1 MKKVKKIITG
11 FLTVF
16 LFMAMVLPMTTVKAS
31 EEKEVAEKRMYT
43 VTFRAGN
50 VASFDTDK
58 ITVSDGME
66 VTKNYIKVKVAKGDT
81 LALTVPDWE
90 SDARL
95 TSWFSNCLHYEKEAA
110 YGLKAFSGVVGTAV
124 ERNTEYVLDYK
135 RLINPVSYTVSFV
148 DSQTKEQIAAPQI
161 IYGNAEE
168 TITVLPVTVSDYTP
182 TESRKTLK
190 LEKGKEN
197 TATFEYCYTG
207 TVETITSTVTN
218 VVPGTTRT
226 ETVVNEVEETVIVP
240 GTAQPSGFTANVVNN
255 ASNTANNRANGG
267 GNALNTPAGNIA
279 NNVADNSANNA
290 ADNAVNAPA
299 DENEDQTVDD
309 GNVEIPEEQTPLVD
323 GDENDGV
330 VDIEESVTP
339 LANTAEDE
347 STVSGD
353 VDGKDADLAAQ
364 EIDAASV
371 PVAVPVIGGIA
382 AVFVVGLIVFLIYKN
397 RKRSK

>member
-16 LFMAMVLPMTTVKAS
+16 IFMAMVLPMTTVKAS

-81 LALTVPDWE
+81 LAFTVPGWE
-90 SDARL
+90 SDAGL

-110 YGLKAFSGVVGTAV
+110 YGLKAFNGVVGTVV

-135 RLINPVSYTVSFV
+135 RLIDPVSYTVSFI
-148 DSQTKEQIAAPQI
+148 DSQTKEQIATPQI

-168 TITVLPVTVSDYTP
+168 TIMVTPVTVSDYTP
-182 TESRKTLK
+182 TESSKIIK

-197 TATFEYCYTG
+197 TATFEYRYTG
-207 TVETITSTVTN
+207 AVETITSTVTN
-218 VVPGTTRT
+218 VVSGTTRT

-240 GTAQPSGFTANVVNN
+240 GTSQPTGFTANVVNN
-255 ASNTANNRANGG
+255 ASNAVNAPV
-267 GNALNTPAGNIA
+267 GNTA
-279 NNVADNSANNA
+279 NNVADNNANNA

-299 DENEDQTVDD
+299 DDNEDQTVDD
-309 GNVEIPEEQTPLVD
+309 NNVEIPEEQTPLVD
-323 GDENDGV
+323 GDGNDGV
-330 VDIEESVTP
+330 VDIEESETP

-347 STVSGD
+347 NTVSGD
-353 VDGKDADLAAQ
+353 VDGNDADLAAQ

-382 AVFVVGLIVFLIYKN
+382 AVFIAGLIAFLVYKN

>member
-16 LFMAMVLPMTTVKAS
+16 IFMALVLPMTTVKAS
-31 EEKEVAEKRMYT
+31 EEKEAVEKRMYT

-50 VASFDTDK
+50 IACFDIDK
-58 ITVSDGME
+58 ITVSEGME

-81 LALTVPDWE
+81 LAFTVPGWE

-135 RLINPVSYTVSFV
+135 RLIDPVSYTVSFI
-148 DSQTKEQIAAPQI
+148 DSQTKEQIATPQI

-168 TITVLPVTVSDYTP
+168 TIMVTPVTVSDYTP
-182 TESRKTLK
+182 TESSKIIK

-197 TATFEYCYTG
+197 TATFEYRYTG
-207 TVETITSTVTN
+207 AVETITSTVTN

-226 ETVVNEVEETVIVP
+226 ETVVSEVEEMVIIP
-240 GTAQPSGFTANVVNN
+240 GTSQPTGFTANVVNN
-255 ASNTANNRANGG
+255 ASNAVNAPV
-267 GNALNTPAGNIA
+267 GNTA
-279 NNVADNSANNA
+279 NNVADNNANNA

-299 DENEDQTVDD
+299 DDNEDQTVDD
-309 GNVEIPEEQTPLVD
+309 SNVEIPEEQTPLVD
-323 GDENDGV
+323 GDGNDGV
-330 VDIEESVTP
+330 VAIEESETP
-339 LANTAEDE
+339 LANTAEDA
-347 STVSGD
+347 STASGD
-353 VDGKDADLAAQ
+353 VNGKDADLAAQ

-371 PVAVPVIGGIA
+371 PVAVPVIGGIT

-397 RKRSK
+397 RKKSK

>member
-1 MKKVKKIITG
+1 MKTVKKIITG
-11 FLTVF
+11 FLTVVI
-16 LFMAMVLPMTTVKAS
+16 FMAFVLPMTTVKAS
-31 EEKEVAEKRMYT
+31 EEKEAVEKRMYT

-81 LALTVPDWE
+81 LAFTVPGWE

-110 YGLKAFSGVVGTAV
+110 YGLKDFNGVVGTAV

-135 RLINPVSYTVSFV
+135 RLINPVSYTVSFI

-161 IYGNAEE
+161 TYGNAEE
-168 TITVLPVTVSDYTP
+168 TITVIPVTVPDYTP
-182 TESRKTLK
+182 VESSKIIK

-197 TATFEYCYTG
+197 TATFEYRYTG
-207 TVETITSTVTN
+207 AVETITSTVTN

-226 ETVVNEVEETVIVP
+226 ETVVSEVEETVIVP
-240 GTAQPSGFTANVVNN
+240 GAAQPSGVTANVVNN
-255 ASNTANNRANGG
+255 ASNTADNRVNGG
-267 GNALNTPAGNIA
+267 GNAANTPAGNPVDDST
-279 NNVADNSANNA
+279 NNEVDNVA
-290 ADNAVNAPA
+290 NAPA
-299 DENEDQTVDD
+299 DENEDQTADE
-309 GNVEIPEEQTPLVD
+309 GNIEIPEEQ
-323 GDENDGV
+323 
-330 VDIEESVTP
+330 TP

-382 AVFVVGLIVFLIYKN
+382 AVFIAGLIAFLVYKN

>member
-11 FLTVF
+11 FLMVF
-16 LFMAMVLPMTTVKAS
+16 IFMALVLPMTTVKAS
-31 EEKEVAEKRMYT
+31 EEKEAVEKRMYT

-81 LALTVPDWE
+81 LAFTVPGWE
-90 SDARL
+90 SDAGL

-110 YGLKAFSGVVGTAV
+110 YGLKDFNGVVGTAV

-135 RLINPVSYTVSFV
+135 RLIDPVSYTVSFI
-148 DSQTKEQIAAPQI
+148 DSQTKEQIATPQI

-168 TITVLPVTVSDYTP
+168 TIMVTPVTVSDYTP
-182 TESRKTLK
+182 TESSKIIK

-197 TATFEYCYTG
+197 TATFEYRYTG
-207 TVETITSTVTN
+207 AVETITSTVTN

-226 ETVVNEVEETVIVP
+226 ETVVSEVEETVIVP
-240 GTAQPSGFTANVVNN
+240 GTSQPTGFTANVVNN
-255 ASNTANNRANGG
+255 ASNAVNAPV
-267 GNALNTPAGNIA
+267 GNTA
-279 NNVADNSANNA
+279 NNVADNNANNA

-299 DENEDQTVDD
+299 DDNEDQTVDD
-309 GNVEIPEEQTPLVD
+309 SNVEIPEEQTPLVD

-330 VDIEESVTP
+330 VDIEESETP
-339 LANTAEDE
+339 LSNTAEDE

-353 VDGKDADLAAQ
+353 VDGNDADLAAQ

-382 AVFVVGLIVFLIYKN
+382 AVFIGGLIAFLVYKN

>member
-16 LFMAMVLPMTTVKAS
+16 IFMALVLPMTTVKAS
-31 EEKEVAEKRMYT
+31 EEKEVVEKRMYT
-43 VTFRAGN
+43 VIFRAGN
-50 VASFDTDK
+50 IACFDIDK
-58 ITVSDGME
+58 ITVSEGME

-81 LALTVPDWE
+81 LAFTVPGWE

-110 YGLKAFSGVVGTAV
+110 YGLKAFNGVVGTVV

-135 RLINPVSYTVSFV
+135 RLIDPVSYTVSFI

-161 IYGNAEE
+161 TYGNAEE
-168 TITVLPVTVSDYTP
+168 TITVIPVTVPDYTP
-182 TESRKTLK
+182 TESSKIIK

-197 TATFEYCYTG
+197 TATFEYRYTG
-207 TVETITSTVTN
+207 AVETITSTVTN

-240 GTAQPSGFTANVVNN
+240 GTSQPTGFTANVVNN
-255 ASNTANNRANGG
+255 ASNAVNAPV
-267 GNALNTPAGNIA
+267 GNT
-279 NNVADNSANNA
+279 ANNA

-299 DENEDQTVDD
+299 DDNEDQTVDD
-309 GNVEIPEEQTPLVD
+309 SNVEIPEEQTPLVD
-323 GDENDGV
+323 GDGNDGA
-330 VDIEESVTP
+330 VDIEESETP
-339 LANTAEDE
+339 LANTAEDA
-347 STVSGD
+347 STASCD
-353 VDGKDADLAAQ
+353 VNGNDADLAAQ

-371 PVAVPVIGGIA
+371 PVAVPVIGGIT

-397 RKRSK
+397 RKKSK

>member
-16 LFMAMVLPMTTVKAS
+16 IFMALVLPMTTVKAS
-31 EEKEVAEKRMYT
+31 EEKEAVEKRMYT

-50 VASFDTDK
+50 IACFDIDK
-58 ITVSDGME
+58 ITVSEGME

-81 LALTVPDWE
+81 LAFTVPGWE
-90 SDARL
+90 SDAGL

-110 YGLKAFSGVVGTAV
+110 YGLKAFNGVVGTVV

-135 RLINPVSYTVSFV
+135 RLIDPISYTVSFI

-161 IYGNAEE
+161 TYGNAEE
-168 TITVLPVTVSDYTP
+168 TITVIPVTVPDYTP
-182 TESRKTLK
+182 VESSKIIK

-197 TATFEYCYTG
+197 TATFEYRYTG
-207 TVETITSTVTN
+207 AVETITSTVTN

-226 ETVVNEVEETVIVP
+226 ETVVSEVEETVIVP
-240 GTAQPSGFTANVVNN
+240 GTFQPTGFTANVVNN
-255 ASNTANNRANGG
+255 ASNAVNAPV
-267 GNALNTPAGNIA
+267 GNT
-279 NNVADNSANNA
+279 ANNA

-299 DENEDQTVDD
+299 DDNEDQTVDD
-309 GNVEIPEEQTPLVD
+309 SNVEIPEEQTPLVD
-323 GDENDGV
+323 GDGNDGA
-330 VDIEESVTP
+330 VDIEESETP
-339 LANTAEDE
+339 LANTAEDA
-347 STVSGD
+347 STASSD
-353 VDGKDADLAAQ
+353 VNGNDADLAAQ

-371 PVAVPVIGGIA
+371 PVAVPVIGGIT

-397 RKRSK
+397 RKKSK

>member
-16 LFMAMVLPMTTVKAS
+16 IFMALVLPMTTVKAS
-31 EEKEVAEKRMYT
+31 EEKEVVEKRMYT

-50 VASFDTDK
+50 IACFDIDK
-58 ITVSDGME
+58 ITVSEGME

-81 LALTVPDWE
+81 LAFTVPGWE
-90 SDARL
+90 
-95 TSWFSNCLHYEKEAA
+95 
-110 YGLKAFSGVVGTAV
+110 GVVGTAV

-135 RLINPVSYTVSFV
+135 RLIDPVSYTVSFI
-148 DSQTKEQIAAPQI
+148 DSQTKEQIATPQI

-168 TITVLPVTVSDYTP
+168 TIMVTPVTVSDYTP
-182 TESRKTLK
+182 TESSKIIK

-197 TATFEYCYTG
+197 TATFEYRYTG
-207 TVETITSTVTN
+207 AVETITSTVTN

-226 ETVVNEVEETVIVP
+226 ETVVSEVEETVIIP
-240 GTAQPSGFTANVVNN
+240 GAAQPSGVTANVVNN
-255 ASNTANNRANGG
+255 ASNTADNRANGG
-267 GNALNTPAGNIA
+267 GNAANTAATNTA

-290 ADNAVNAPA
+290 DQNVDN
-299 DENEDQTVDD
+299 

-323 GDENDGV
+323 GV
-330 VDIEESVTP
+330 VDIEESETP

-382 AVFVVGLIVFLIYKN
+382 AVFIAGLIAFLVYKN

>member
-11 FLTVF
+11 FLMVF
-16 LFMAMVLPMTTVKAS
+16 IFMAMVLPMTTVKAS

-50 VASFDTDK
+50 VASIDTDK

-81 LALTVPDWE
+81 LAITVPGWE
-90 SDARL
+90 SDAGL

-110 YGLKAFSGVVGTAV
+110 YGLKAFSGIVGTAV

-135 RLINPVSYTVSFV
+135 RLIDPVSYTVSFI
-148 DSQTKEQIAAPQI
+148 DSQTKEQIATPQI

-168 TITVLPVTVSDYTP
+168 TIMVTPVTVSDYTP
-182 TESRKTLK
+182 TESSKTLK
-190 LEKGKEN
+190 LEKGKAN
-197 TATFEYCYTG
+197 TATFEYRYIG
-207 TVETITSTVTN
+207 SVETITSTVTN

-240 GTAQPSGFTANVVNN
+240 GTARQTGFTANVVNN
-255 ASNTANNRANGG
+255 ASNAVNAPV
-267 GNALNTPAGNIA
+267 GNTA
-279 NNVADNSANNA
+279 NNVADNNANNA

-299 DENEDQTVDD
+299 DDNEDQTVDD
-309 GNVEIPEEQTPLVD
+309 SNVEIPEEQTPLVD
-323 GDENDGV
+323 GDGNDGV
-330 VDIEESVTP
+330 VDIEESETP

-347 STVSGD
+347 NTVSGD
-353 VDGKDADLAAQ
+353 VDGNDADLAAQ

-371 PVAVPVIGGIA
+371 PVAVPVIGGIV
-382 AVFVVGLIVFLIYKN
+382 AVFIAGLIAFLVYKN

>member
-11 FLTVF
+11 FLMVF
-16 LFMAMVLPMTTVKAS
+16 IFMAMVLPMTTVKAS
-31 EEKEVAEKRMYT
+31 EEKEAVEKRMYT

-81 LALTVPDWE
+81 LAFTVPGWE

-110 YGLKAFSGVVGTAV
+110 YGLKAFNGVVGTAV

-135 RLINPVSYTVSFV
+135 RLIDPVSYTVSFI

-161 IYGNAEE
+161 TYGNAEE
-168 TITVLPVTVSDYTP
+168 TITVIPVTVPDYTP
-182 TESRKTLK
+182 VESSKIIK

-197 TATFEYCYTG
+197 TATFEYRYTG
-207 TVETITSTVTN
+207 AVETITSTVTN

-240 GTAQPSGFTANVVNN
+240 GTSQPTGFTANVVNN
-255 ASNTANNRANGG
+255 ASNAVNAPV
-267 GNALNTPAGNIA
+267 GNTA
-279 NNVADNSANNA
+279 NNVADNNANNA

-299 DENEDQTVDD
+299 DDNEDQTVDD
-309 GNVEIPEEQTPLVD
+309 SNVEIPEEQTPLVD
-323 GDENDGV
+323 GDGNDGV
-330 VDIEESVTP
+330 VAIEESETP
-339 LANTAEDE
+339 LANTAEDA
-347 STVSGD
+347 STASGD
-353 VDGKDADLAAQ
+353 VNGKDADLAAQ

-371 PVAVPVIGGIA
+371 PVAVPVIGGIT

-397 RKRSK
+397 RKKSK

>member
-16 LFMAMVLPMTTVKAS
+16 IFMALVLPMTTVKAS
-31 EEKEVAEKRMYT
+31 EEKEVVEKRMYT

-50 VASFDTDK
+50 IACFDIDK
-58 ITVSDGME
+58 ITVSEGME

-81 LALTVPDWE
+81 LAFTVPGWE

-110 YGLKAFSGVVGTAV
+110 YGLKAFNGVVGTVV

-135 RLINPVSYTVSFV
+135 RLIDPVSYTVSFI

-161 IYGNAEE
+161 TYGNAEE
-168 TITVLPVTVSDYTP
+168 TITVIPVTVPDYTP
-182 TESRKTLK
+182 TESSKIIK

-197 TATFEYCYTG
+197 TATFEYRYTG
-207 TVETITSTVTN
+207 AVETITSTVTN

-226 ETVVNEVEETVIVP
+226 ETVVSEVEETVIIP
-240 GTAQPSGFTANVVNN
+240 GAAQPSGVTANVVNN
-255 ASNTANNRANGG
+255 ASNTDQ
-267 GNALNTPAGNIA
+267 
-279 NNVADNSANNA
+279 NVDN
-290 ADNAVNAPA
+290 
-299 DENEDQTVDD
+299 

-323 GDENDGV
+323 GV
-330 VDIEESVTP
+330 VDIEESETP

-382 AVFVVGLIVFLIYKN
+382 AVFIAGLIAFLVYKN

>member
-11 FLTVF
+11 FLMVF
-16 LFMAMVLPMTTVKAS
+16 IFMAMVLPMTTVKAS
-31 EEKEVAEKRMYT
+31 EEKEAVEKRMYT

-81 LALTVPDWE
+81 LAFTVPGWE
-90 SDARL
+90 SDAGL

-135 RLINPVSYTVSFV
+135 RLIDPVSYTVSFI
-148 DSQTKEQIAAPQI
+148 DSQTKEQIATPQI

-168 TITVLPVTVSDYTP
+168 TIMVTPVTVSDYTP
-182 TESRKTLK
+182 TESSKIIK

-197 TATFEYCYTG
+197 TATFEYRYTG
-207 TVETITSTVTN
+207 AVETITSTVTT

-240 GTAQPSGFTANVVNN
+240 GTSQPTGFTANVVNN
-255 ASNTANNRANGG
+255 ASNAVNAPV
-267 GNALNTPAGNIA
+267 GNTA
-279 NNVADNSANNA
+279 NNVADNNANNA

-299 DENEDQTVDD
+299 DDNEDQTVDD
-309 GNVEIPEEQTPLVD
+309 SNVEIPEEQTPLVD
-323 GDENDGV
+323 GDGNDGV
-330 VDIEESVTP
+330 VDIEESETP
-339 LANTAEDE
+339 LANTAEDA
-347 STVSGD
+347 STASGD
-353 VDGKDADLAAQ
+353 VNGKDADLAAQ

-371 PVAVPVIGGIA
+371 PVAVPVIGGIT

-397 RKRSK
+397 RKKSK

>member
-50 VASFDTDK
+50 IACFDTDK

-81 LALTVPDWE
+81 LAFTVPGWE

-110 YGLKAFSGVVGTAV
+110 YGLKAFNGVVGTAV

-135 RLINPVSYTVSFV
+135 RLIDPVSYTVSFI
-148 DSQTKEQIAAPQI
+148 DSQTKEQIATPQI

-168 TITVLPVTVSDYTP
+168 TITVIPVTISDYTP
-182 TESRKTLK
+182 TESSKIIK

-197 TATFEYCYTG
+197 TATFEYRYTG
-207 TVETITSTVTN
+207 AVETITSTVTN

-226 ETVVNEVEETVIVP
+226 ETVVSEVEETVIVP
-240 GTAQPSGFTANVVNN
+240 GTSQPTGFTANVVNN
-255 ASNTANNRANGG
+255 ASNAVNAPV
-267 GNALNTPAGNIA
+267 GNTA
-279 NNVADNSANNA
+279 NNVADNNANNA

-299 DENEDQTVDD
+299 DDNEDQTVDD
-309 GNVEIPEEQTPLVD
+309 SNVEIPEEQTPLVD
-323 GDENDGV
+323 GDGNDGV
-330 VDIEESVTP
+330 VDIEESETP

-347 STVSGD
+347 NTVSGD
-353 VDGKDADLAAQ
+353 VDGNDADLAAQ

-371 PVAVPVIGGIA
+371 PVAVPVIGGIT

-397 RKRSK
+397 RKKSK

>member
-50 VASFDTDK
+50 IACFDTDK

-81 LALTVPDWE
+81 LAFTVPDWE

-110 YGLKAFSGVVGTAV
+110 YGLKAFNGVVGTAV

-135 RLINPVSYTVSFV
+135 RLIDPVSYTVSFI
-148 DSQTKEQIAAPQI
+148 DSQTKEQIATPQI

-168 TITVLPVTVSDYTP
+168 TIMVTPVTVSDYTP
-182 TESRKTLK
+182 TESSKIIK

-197 TATFEYCYTG
+197 TATFEYRYTG
-207 TVETITSTVTN
+207 AVETITSTVTN

-226 ETVVNEVEETVIVP
+226 ETVVSEVEETVIIP
-240 GTAQPSGFTANVVNN
+240 GTSQPTGFTANVVNN
-255 ASNTANNRANGG
+255 ASNAVNAPV
-267 GNALNTPAGNIA
+267 GNTA
-279 NNVADNSANNA
+279 NNVADNNANNA

-299 DENEDQTVDD
+299 DDNEDRTVDD
-309 GNVEIPEEQTPLVD
+309 SNVEIPEEQTPLVD
-323 GDENDGV
+323 GDGNDGV
-330 VDIEESVTP
+330 VDIEESETP

-347 STVSGD
+347 NTVSGD
-353 VDGKDADLAAQ
+353 VDGNDADLAAQ
-364 EIDAASV
+364 KIDAASV

-382 AVFVVGLIVFLIYKN
+382 AVFIAGLIAFLVYKN

>member
-16 LFMAMVLPMTTVKAS
+16 IFMALVLPMTTVKAS
-31 EEKEVAEKRMYT
+31 EEKEVVEKRMYP

-50 VASFDTDK
+50 IAWFDIDK
-58 ITVSDGME
+58 ITVSEGME

-81 LALTVPDWE
+81 LAFTVPGWE

-110 YGLKAFSGVVGTAV
+110 YGLKAFNGVVGTVV

-135 RLINPVSYTVSFV
+135 RLIDPVSYTVSFI

-161 IYGNAEE
+161 TYGNAEE
-168 TITVLPVTVSDYTP
+168 TITVIPVTVPDYTP
-182 TESRKTLK
+182 TESSKIIK

-197 TATFEYCYTG
+197 TATFEYRYTG
-207 TVETITSTVTN
+207 AVETITSTVTN

-240 GTAQPSGFTANVVNN
+240 GTSQPTGFTANVVNN
-255 ASNTANNRANGG
+255 ASNAVNAPV
-267 GNALNTPAGNIA
+267 GNTA
-279 NNVADNSANNA
+279 NNVADNNANNA
-290 ADNAVNAPA
+290 SNAVNAPA
-299 DENEDQTVDD
+299 DDNEDQTVDD
-309 GNVEIPEEQTPLVD
+309 SNVEIPEEQTPLVD
-323 GDENDGV
+323 GDGNDGV
-330 VDIEESVTP
+330 VAIEESETP
-339 LANTAEDE
+339 LANTAEDA
-347 STVSGD
+347 STASGD
-353 VDGKDADLAAQ
+353 VNGKDADLAAQ

-371 PVAVPVIGGIA
+371 PVAVPVIGGIT

-397 RKRSK
+397 RKKSK

>member
-16 LFMAMVLPMTTVKAS
+16 IFMALVLPMTTVKAS
-31 EEKEVAEKRMYT
+31 EEKEVVEKRMYT

-50 VASFDTDK
+50 IACFDIDK
-58 ITVSDGME
+58 ITVSEGME

-81 LALTVPDWE
+81 LAFTVPGWE

-110 YGLKAFSGVVGTAV
+110 YGLKAFNGVVGTVV

-135 RLINPVSYTVSFV
+135 RLIDPVSYTVSFI

-161 IYGNAEE
+161 TYGNAEE
-168 TITVLPVTVSDYTP
+168 TITVIPVTVPDYTP
-182 TESRKTLK
+182 TESSKIIK

-197 TATFEYCYTG
+197 TATFEYRYTG
-207 TVETITSTVTN
+207 AVETITSTVTN

-240 GTAQPSGFTANVVNN
+240 GTSQPTGFTANVVNN
-255 ASNTANNRANGG
+255 ASNAVNAPV
-267 GNALNTPAGNIA
+267 GNT
-279 NNVADNSANNA
+279 ANNA

-299 DENEDQTVDD
+299 DDNEDQTVDD
-309 GNVEIPEEQTPLVD
+309 SNVEIPEEQTPLVD
-323 GDENDGV
+323 GDGNDGA
-330 VDIEESVTP
+330 VDIEESETP
-339 LANTAEDE
+339 LANTAEDA
-347 STVSGD
+347 STASGD
-353 VDGKDADLAAQ
+353 VNGNDADLAAQ
-364 EIDAASV
+364 EIDAESV
-371 PVAVPVIGGIA
+371 PVAVPVIGGIT

-397 RKRSK
+397 RKKSYKPISL

>member
-16 LFMAMVLPMTTVKAS
+16 IFMALVLPMTTVKAS
-31 EEKEVAEKRMYT
+31 EEKEVVEKRMYT

-50 VASFDTDK
+50 IACFDIDK
-58 ITVSDGME
+58 ITVSEGME

-81 LALTVPDWE
+81 LAFTVPGWE

-110 YGLKAFSGVVGTAV
+110 YGLKAFNGVVGTVV

-135 RLINPVSYTVSFV
+135 RLIDPVSYTVSFI

-161 IYGNAEE
+161 TYGNAEE
-168 TITVLPVTVSDYTP
+168 TITVIPVTVPDYTP
-182 TESRKTLK
+182 TESSKIIK

-197 TATFEYCYTG
+197 TATFEYRYTG
-207 TVETITSTVTN
+207 AVETITSTVTN

-240 GTAQPSGFTANVVNN
+240 GTSQPTGFTANVVNN
-255 ASNTANNRANGG
+255 ASNAVNAPV
-267 GNALNTPAGNIA
+267 GNTA
-279 NNVADNSANNA
+279 NNVADNNANNA
-290 ADNAVNAPA
+290 SNAVNAPA
-299 DENEDQTVDD
+299 DDNEDQTVDD
-309 GNVEIPEEQTPLVD
+309 SNVEIPEEQTPLVD
-323 GDENDGV
+323 GDGNDGA
-330 VDIEESVTP
+330 VDIEESETP
-339 LANTAEDE
+339 LANTAEDA
-347 STVSGD
+347 STASGD
-353 VDGKDADLAAQ
+353 VNGKDADLAAQ

-371 PVAVPVIGGIA
+371 PVAVPVIGGIT

-397 RKRSK
+397 RKKSK

>member
-11 FLTVF
+11 FLMVF
-16 LFMAMVLPMTTVKAS
+16 IFMALVLPMTTVKAS
-31 EEKEVAEKRMYT
+31 EEKEAVEKRMYT

-50 VASFDTDK
+50 IACFDIDK
-58 ITVSDGME
+58 ITVSEGME

-81 LALTVPDWE
+81 LAFTVPGWE

-110 YGLKAFSGVVGTAV
+110 YGLKAFNGVVGTAV

-135 RLINPVSYTVSFV
+135 RLIDPVSYTVSFI

-161 IYGNAEE
+161 TYGNAEE
-168 TITVLPVTVSDYTP
+168 TITVIPVTVPDYTP
-182 TESRKTLK
+182 TESSKIIK

-197 TATFEYCYTG
+197 TATFEYRYTG
-207 TVETITSTVTN
+207 AVETITSTVTN

-226 ETVVNEVEETVIVP
+226 ETVVSEVEETVIVP
-240 GTAQPSGFTANVVNN
+240 GTSQPTGFTANVVNN
-255 ASNTANNRANGG
+255 ASNAVNAPV
-267 GNALNTPAGNIA
+267 GNTA
-279 NNVADNSANNA
+279 NNVADNNANNA

-299 DENEDQTVDD
+299 DDNEDQTVDD
-309 GNVEIPEEQTPLVD
+309 SNVEIPEEQTPLVD
-323 GDENDGV
+323 GDGNDGV
-330 VDIEESVTP
+330 VDIEESETP
-339 LANTAEDE
+339 LANTAEDA
-347 STVSGD
+347 STASGD
-353 VDGKDADLAAQ
+353 VNGNDADLAAQ

-371 PVAVPVIGGIA
+371 PVAVPVIGGIT
-382 AVFVVGLIVFLIYKN
+382 AVFVVGLIVFLVYKN

>member
-50 VASFDTDK
+50 IASFDTDK

-81 LALTVPDWE
+81 LAFTVPGWE

-135 RLINPVSYTVSFV
+135 RLIDPVSYTVSFI
-148 DSQTKEQIAAPQI
+148 DSQTKEQIATPQI

-168 TITVLPVTVSDYTP
+168 TIMVTPVTVSDYTP
-182 TESRKTLK
+182 TESSKIIK

-197 TATFEYCYTG
+197 TATFEYRYTG
-207 TVETITSTVTN
+207 AVETITSTVTN

-240 GTAQPSGFTANVVNN
+240 GTSQPTGFTANVVNN
-255 ASNTANNRANGG
+255 ASNAVNAPV
-267 GNALNTPAGNIA
+267 GNTA
-279 NNVADNSANNA
+279 NNVADNNANNA
-290 ADNAVNAPA
+290 ADNAVNALA
-299 DENEDQTVDD
+299 DDNEDQTVDD
-309 GNVEIPEEQTPLVD
+309 SNVEIPEEQTPLVD
-323 GDENDGV
+323 GDGNDGV
-330 VDIEESVTP
+330 VDIEESETP

-371 PVAVPVIGGIA
+371 PVAVPVVGGIV
-382 AVFVVGLIVFLIYKN
+382 AVFIAGLIAFLVYKN

>member
-16 LFMAMVLPMTTVKAS
+16 IFMALVLPMTTVKAS
-31 EEKEVAEKRMYT
+31 EEKEAVEKRMYT

-50 VASFDTDK
+50 IACFDTDK
-58 ITVSDGME
+58 ITVSEGME

-81 LALTVPDWE
+81 LAFTVPGWE

-110 YGLKAFSGVVGTAV
+110 YGLKAFNGVVGTAV

-135 RLINPVSYTVSFV
+135 RLIDPVSYTVSFI

-161 IYGNAEE
+161 TYGNAEE
-168 TITVLPVTVSDYTP
+168 TITVIPVTVPDYTP
-182 TESRKTLK
+182 VESSKIIK

-197 TATFEYCYTG
+197 TATFEYRYTG
-207 TVETITSTVTN
+207 AVETITSTVTN

-226 ETVVNEVEETVIVP
+226 ETVVSEVEETVIVP
-240 GTAQPSGFTANVVNN
+240 GTSQPTGFTANVVNN
-255 ASNTANNRANGG
+255 ASNAVNAPV
-267 GNALNTPAGNIA
+267 GNTA
-279 NNVADNSANNA
+279 NNVADNNANNA

-299 DENEDQTVDD
+299 DDNEDQTVDD
-309 GNVEIPEEQTPLVD
+309 SNVEIPEEQTPLVD

-330 VDIEESVTP
+330 VDIEESETP
-339 LANTAEDE
+339 LSNTAEDE

-353 VDGKDADLAAQ
+353 VDGNDADLAAQ

-382 AVFVVGLIVFLIYKN
+382 AVFIAGLIAFLVYKN

>member
-81 LALTVPDWE
+81 LAFTVPDWE

-110 YGLKAFSGVVGTAV
+110 YGLKAFNGVVGTAV

-135 RLINPVSYTVSFV
+135 RLIDPVSYTVSFI
-148 DSQTKEQIAAPQI
+148 DSQTKEQIATPQI

-168 TITVLPVTVSDYTP
+168 TITVIPVTVSDYTP
-182 TESRKTLK
+182 TESSKTLK

-197 TATFEYCYTG
+197 AATFEYHYTG
-207 TVETITSTVTN
+207 AVETITSTVTN

-240 GTAQPSGFTANVVNN
+240 GTSQPTGFTANVVNN
-255 ASNTANNRANGG
+255 ASNAVNAPV
-267 GNALNTPAGNIA
+267 GNTA
-279 NNVADNSANNA
+279 NNVADNNANNA

-299 DENEDQTVDD
+299 DDNEDQTVDD
-309 GNVEIPEEQTPLVD
+309 SNVEIPEEQTPLVD
-323 GDENDGV
+323 GDGNDGV
-330 VDIEESVTP
+330 VDIEESETP

-347 STVSGD
+347 NTVSGD
-353 VDGKDADLAAQ
+353 VDGNDADLAAQ

-382 AVFVVGLIVFLIYKN
+382 AVFIAGLIAFLVYKN

>member
-11 FLTVF
+11 FLMVF
-16 LFMAMVLPMTTVKAS
+16 IFMAMVLPMTTVKAS

-50 VASFDTDK
+50 VASIDTDK

-81 LALTVPDWE
+81 LAFTVPGWE
-90 SDARL
+90 SDAGL

-110 YGLKAFSGVVGTAV
+110 YGLKAFSGIVGTAV

-135 RLINPVSYTVSFV
+135 RLIDPVSYTVSFI
-148 DSQTKEQIAAPQI
+148 DSKTKEQIATPQI

-168 TITVLPVTVSDYTP
+168 TIMVTPVTVSDYTP
-182 TESRKTLK
+182 TESSKTLK
-190 LEKGKEN
+190 LEKGKAN
-197 TATFEYCYTG
+197 TATFEYRYIG
-207 TVETITSTVTN
+207 SVETITSTVTN

-240 GTAQPSGFTANVVNN
+240 GTARQTGFTANVVNN
-255 ASNTANNRANGG
+255 ASNAVNAPV
-267 GNALNTPAGNIA
+267 GNTA
-279 NNVADNSANNA
+279 NNVADNNANNA

-299 DENEDQTVDD
+299 DDNEDQTVDD
-309 GNVEIPEEQTPLVD
+309 SNVEIPEEQTPLVD
-323 GDENDGV
+323 GDGNDGV
-330 VDIEESVTP
+330 VDIEESETP

-347 STVSGD
+347 NTVSGD
-353 VDGKDADLAAQ
+353 VDGNDADIAAQ

-382 AVFVVGLIVFLIYKN
+382 AVFIAGLIAFLVYKN

>member
-16 LFMAMVLPMTTVKAS
+16 IFMALVLPMTTVKAS
-31 EEKEVAEKRMYT
+31 EEKEVVEKRMYT

-50 VASFDTDK
+50 IACFDIDK
-58 ITVSDGME
+58 ITVSEGME

-81 LALTVPDWE
+81 LAFTVPGWE

-110 YGLKAFSGVVGTAV
+110 YGLKAFNGVVGTAV

-135 RLINPVSYTVSFV
+135 RLIDPVSYTVSFI

-161 IYGNAEE
+161 TYGNAEE
-168 TITVLPVTVSDYTP
+168 TITVIPVTVPDYTP
-182 TESRKTLK
+182 VESSKIIK

-197 TATFEYCYTG
+197 TATFEYRYTG
-207 TVETITSTVTN
+207 AVETITSTVTN

-240 GTAQPSGFTANVVNN
+240 GTSQPTGFTANVVNN
-255 ASNTANNRANGG
+255 ASNAVNAPV
-267 GNALNTPAGNIA
+267 GNTA
-279 NNVADNSANNA
+279 NNVADNNANNA

-299 DENEDQTVDD
+299 DDNEDQTVDD
-309 GNVEIPEEQTPLVD
+309 SNVEIPEEQTPLVD
-323 GDENDGV
+323 GDGNDGV
-330 VDIEESVTP
+330 VALEESETP
-339 LANTAEDE
+339 LANTAEDA
-347 STVSGD
+347 STASGD
-353 VDGKDADLAAQ
+353 VNGKDADLAAQ

-371 PVAVPVIGGIA
+371 PVAVPVIGGIT

-397 RKRSK
+397 RKKSK

>member
-16 LFMAMVLPMTTVKAS
+16 IFMALVLPMTTVKAS
-31 EEKEVAEKRMYT
+31 EEKEVVEKRMYT

-50 VASFDTDK
+50 IACFDIDK
-58 ITVSDGME
+58 ITVSEGME

-81 LALTVPDWE
+81 LAFTVPGWE
-90 SDARL
+90 SDAGL

-110 YGLKAFSGVVGTAV
+110 YGLKAFNGVVGTAV

-135 RLINPVSYTVSFV
+135 RLINPVSYTVSFI

-161 IYGNAEE
+161 TYGNAEE
-168 TITVLPVTVSDYTP
+168 TITVIPVTVPDYTP
-182 TESRKTLK
+182 TESSKIIK

-197 TATFEYCYTG
+197 TATFEYRYTG
-207 TVETITSTVTN
+207 AVETITSTVTN

-240 GTAQPSGFTANVVNN
+240 GTSQPTGFTANVVNN
-255 ASNTANNRANGG
+255 ASNAVNAPV
-267 GNALNTPAGNIA
+267 GNTA
-279 NNVADNSANNA
+279 NNVADNNANNA

-299 DENEDQTVDD
+299 DDNEDQTVDD
-309 GNVEIPEEQTPLVD
+309 SNVEIPEEQTPLVD
-323 GDENDGV
+323 GDGNDGV
-330 VDIEESVTP
+330 VDIEESETP
-339 LANTAEDE
+339 LTNTAEDA
-347 STVSGD
+347 STASGD
-353 VDGKDADLAAQ
+353 VNGKDADLAAQ

-371 PVAVPVIGGIA
+371 PVAVPVIGGIT

-397 RKRSK
+397 RKKSK

>member
-16 LFMAMVLPMTTVKAS
+16 IFMALVLPMTTVKAS
-31 EEKEVAEKRMYT
+31 EEKEVVEKRMYT

-50 VASFDTDK
+50 IACFDIDK
-58 ITVSDGME
+58 ITVSEGME

-81 LALTVPDWE
+81 LAFTVPGWE

-110 YGLKAFSGVVGTAV
+110 YGLKAFNGVVGTVV

-135 RLINPVSYTVSFV
+135 RLIDPVSYTVSFI

-161 IYGNAEE
+161 TYGNAEE
-168 TITVLPVTVSDYTP
+168 TITVIPVTVPDYTP
-182 TESRKTLK
+182 TESSKIIK

-197 TATFEYCYTG
+197 TATFEYRYTG
-207 TVETITSTVTN
+207 AVETITSTVTN

-240 GTAQPSGFTANVVNN
+240 GTFQPTGFTANVVNN
-255 ASNTANNRANGG
+255 ASNAVNAPV
-267 GNALNTPAGNIA
+267 GNT
-279 NNVADNSANNA
+279 ANNA

-299 DENEDQTVDD
+299 DDNEDQTVDD
-309 GNVEIPEEQTPLVD
+309 SNVEIPEEQTPLVD
-323 GDENDGV
+323 GDGNDGA
-330 VDIEESVTP
+330 VDIEESETP
-339 LANTAEDE
+339 LANTAEDA
-347 STVSGD
+347 STASGD
-353 VDGKDADLAAQ
+353 VNGNDADLAAQ

-371 PVAVPVIGGIA
+371 PVAVPVIGGIT
-382 AVFVVGLIVFLIYKN
+382 AVFVVGLIAFLVYKN

>member
-16 LFMAMVLPMTTVKAS
+16 IFMALVLPMTTVKAS
-31 EEKEVAEKRMYT
+31 EKKEVAEKRMYT

-58 ITVSDGME
+58 ITVFDGME

-81 LALTVPDWE
+81 IASAVPGWE
-90 SDARL
+90 SDAGL

-110 YGLKAFSGVVGTAV
+110 YGLKAFSGIVGTAV

-135 RLINPVSYTVSFV
+135 RLIDPVSYTVSFI
-148 DSQTKEQIAAPQI
+148 DSKTKEQIATPQI

-168 TITVLPVTVSDYTP
+168 TIMVTPVTVSDYTP
-182 TESRKTLK
+182 TEGSKTLK
-190 LEKGKEN
+190 LEKGKAN
-197 TATFEYCYTG
+197 TATFEYRYIG
-207 TVETITSTVTN
+207 SVETITSTVTN

-240 GTAQPSGFTANVVNN
+240 GTARQTGFTANVVNN
-255 ASNTANNRANGG
+255 ASNAVNAPV
-267 GNALNTPAGNIA
+267 GNTA
-279 NNVADNSANNA
+279 NNVADNNANNA
-290 ADNAVNAPA
+290 ADNAVNALA
-299 DENEDQTVDD
+299 DDNEDQTVDD
-309 GNVEIPEEQTPLVD
+309 SNVEIPEEQTPLVD
-323 GDENDGV
+323 GDGNDGV
-330 VDIEESVTP
+330 VDIEESETP

-347 STVSGD
+347 NTVSGD
-353 VDGKDADLAAQ
+353 VDGNDADLAAQ

-382 AVFVVGLIVFLIYKN
+382 AVFIAGLIAFLVYKN

>member
-16 LFMAMVLPMTTVKAS
+16 IFMALVLPMTTVKAS
-31 EEKEVAEKRMYT
+31 EEKEAVEKRMYT

-50 VASFDTDK
+50 IACFDIDK
-58 ITVSDGME
+58 ITVSEGME

-81 LALTVPDWE
+81 LAFTVPGWE
-90 SDARL
+90 SDAGL

-110 YGLKAFSGVVGTAV
+110 YGLKAFNGVVGTAV

-135 RLINPVSYTVSFV
+135 RLIDPVSYTVSFI

-161 IYGNAEE
+161 TYGNAEE
-168 TITVLPVTVSDYTP
+168 TITVIPVTVSDYTP
-182 TESRKTLK
+182 VESSKIIK

-197 TATFEYCYTG
+197 TATFEYRYTG
-207 TVETITSTVTN
+207 AVETITSTVTN

-240 GTAQPSGFTANVVNN
+240 GTSQPTGFTANVVNN
-255 ASNTANNRANGG
+255 ASNAVNAPV
-267 GNALNTPAGNIA
+267 GNTA
-279 NNVADNSANNA
+279 NNVADNNANNA

-299 DENEDQTVDD
+299 DDNEDQTVDD
-309 GNVEIPEEQTPLVD
+309 SNVEIPEEQTPLVD
-323 GDENDGV
+323 GDGNDGV
-330 VDIEESVTP
+330 VAIEESETP
-339 LANTAEDE
+339 LANTAEDA
-347 STVSGD
+347 STASGD
-353 VDGKDADLAAQ
+353 VNGKDADLAAQ

-371 PVAVPVIGGIA
+371 PVAVPVIGGIT

-397 RKRSK
+397 RKKSK

>member
-16 LFMAMVLPMTTVKAS
+16 IFMALVLPMTTVKAS
-31 EEKEVAEKRMYT
+31 EEKEVVEKRMYT

-50 VASFDTDK
+50 IACFDIDK
-58 ITVSDGME
+58 ITVSEGME

-81 LALTVPDWE
+81 LAFTVHGWE

-110 YGLKAFSGVVGTAV
+110 YGLKAFNGVVGTVV

-135 RLINPVSYTVSFV
+135 RLIDPVSYTVSFI

-161 IYGNAEE
+161 TYGNAEE
-168 TITVLPVTVSDYTP
+168 TITVIPVTVPDYTP
-182 TESRKTLK
+182 TESSKIIK

-197 TATFEYCYTG
+197 TATFEYRYTG
-207 TVETITSTVTN
+207 AVETITSTVTN

-240 GTAQPSGFTANVVNN
+240 GTSQPTGFTANVVNN
-255 ASNTANNRANGG
+255 ASNAVNAPV
-267 GNALNTPAGNIA
+267 GNTA
-279 NNVADNSANNA
+279 NNVADNNANNA

-299 DENEDQTVDD
+299 DDNEDQTVDD
-309 GNVEIPEEQTPLVD
+309 SNVEIPEEQTPLVD
-323 GDENDGV
+323 GDGNDGV
-330 VDIEESVTP
+330 VAIEESETP
-339 LANTAEDE
+339 LANTAEDA
-347 STVSGD
+347 STASGD
-353 VDGKDADLAAQ
+353 VNGKDADLAAQ

-371 PVAVPVIGGIA
+371 PVAVPVIGGIT

-397 RKRSK
+397 RKKSK

>member
-11 FLTVF
+11 FLMVF
-16 LFMAMVLPMTTVKAS
+16 IFMALVLPMTTVKAS
-31 EEKEVAEKRMYT
+31 EEKEVAGKRMYT

-81 LALTVPDWE
+81 LAFTVPGWE

-135 RLINPVSYTVSFV
+135 RLIDPVSYTVSFI

-161 IYGNAEE
+161 TYGNAEE
-168 TITVLPVTVSDYTP
+168 TITVIPVTVPDYTP
-182 TESRKTLK
+182 VESSKIIK

-197 TATFEYCYTG
+197 TATFEYRYTG
-207 TVETITSTVTN
+207 AVETITSTVTN

-226 ETVVNEVEETVIVP
+226 ETVVSEVEETVIVP
-240 GTAQPSGFTANVVNN
+240 GTSQPTGFTANVVNN
-255 ASNTANNRANGG
+255 ASNAVNAPV
-267 GNALNTPAGNIA
+267 GNTA
-279 NNVADNSANNA
+279 NNVADNNANNA

-299 DENEDQTVDD
+299 DDNEDQTVDD
-309 GNVEIPEEQTPLVD
+309 SNVEIPEEQTPLVD
-323 GDENDGV
+323 GDENDGA
-330 VDIEESVTP
+330 VDIEESETP
-339 LANTAEDE
+339 LSNTAEDE

-353 VDGKDADLAAQ
+353 VDGNDADLAAQ

-382 AVFVVGLIVFLIYKN
+382 AVFIGGLIAFLVYKN

>member
-16 LFMAMVLPMTTVKAS
+16 IFMAFVLPMTTVKAS
-31 EEKEVAEKRMYT
+31 EEKEAVEKRMYT

-50 VASFDTDK
+50 IACFDIDK
-58 ITVSDGME
+58 ITVSEGME

-81 LALTVPDWE
+81 LAFTVPGWE

-110 YGLKAFSGVVGTAV
+110 YGLKAFNGVVGTAV

-135 RLINPVSYTVSFV
+135 RLIDPVSYTVSFI
-148 DSQTKEQIAAPQI
+148 DIQTKEQIAAPQI
-161 IYGNAEE
+161 TYGNAEE
-168 TITVLPVTVSDYTP
+168 TITVIPVTVPDYTP
-182 TESRKTLK
+182 VESSKIIK

-197 TATFEYCYTG
+197 TATFEYRYTG
-207 TVETITSTVTN
+207 AVETITSTVTN

-226 ETVVNEVEETVIVP
+226 ETVVSEVEKMVIVP
-240 GTAQPSGFTANVVNN
+240 GAAQPSGVTANVVNN
-255 ASNTANNRANGG
+255 ASNTADNRVNGG
-267 GNALNTPAGNIA
+267 GNTADTPAGNPVD
-279 NNVADNSANNA
+279 NSTNNEVDNVA
-290 ADNAVNAPA
+290 NAPA
-299 DENEDQTVDD
+299 DENEDQTADE
-309 GNVEIPEEQTPLVD
+309 GNIEIPEEQTPL
-323 GDENDGV
+323 
-330 VDIEESVTP
+330 
-339 LANTAEDE
+339 ANTEEDE

-382 AVFVVGLIVFLIYKN
+382 AVFIAGLIVFLVYKN

>member
-16 LFMAMVLPMTTVKAS
+16 IFMALVLPMTTVKAS
-31 EEKEVAEKRMYT
+31 EEKEAVGKRMYT

-50 VASFDTDK
+50 IACFDIDK
-58 ITVSDGME
+58 ITVSEGME

-81 LALTVPDWE
+81 LAFTVPGWE

-110 YGLKAFSGVVGTAV
+110 YGLKAFNSVVGTAV

-135 RLINPVSYTVSFV
+135 RLIDPVSYTVSFI
-148 DSQTKEQIAAPQI
+148 DSQTKEQIATPQI
-161 IYGNAEE
+161 TYGNAEE
-168 TITVLPVTVSDYTP
+168 TITVIPVTVPDYTP
-182 TESRKTLK
+182 VESSKIIK

-197 TATFEYCYTG
+197 TATFEYRYTG
-207 TVETITSTVTN
+207 AVETITSTVTN

-240 GTAQPSGFTANVVNN
+240 GTSQPTGFTANVVNN
-255 ASNTANNRANGG
+255 ASNAVNAPV
-267 GNALNTPAGNIA
+267 GNT
-279 NNVADNSANNA
+279 ANNA

-299 DENEDQTVDD
+299 DDNEDQTVDD
-309 GNVEIPEEQTPLVD
+309 SNVEIPEEQTPLVD
-323 GDENDGV
+323 GGGNDGA
-330 VDIEESVTP
+330 VDIEESETP
-339 LANTAEDE
+339 LANTAEDA
-347 STVSGD
+347 STASGD
-353 VDGKDADLAAQ
+353 VNGNDADLAAQ

-371 PVAVPVIGGIA
+371 PVAVPVIGGIT

-397 RKRSK
+397 RKKSK

>member
-81 LALTVPDWE
+81 LAFTVPDWE

-110 YGLKAFSGVVGTAV
+110 YGLKAFNGVVGTAV

-135 RLINPVSYTVSFV
+135 RLIDPVSYTVSFI
-148 DSQTKEQIAAPQI
+148 DSQTKEQIATPQI

-168 TITVLPVTVSDYTP
+168 TITVIPVTVSDYTP
-182 TESRKTLK
+182 TESSKTLK

-197 TATFEYCYTG
+197 AATFEYHYTG
-207 TVETITSTVTN
+207 AVETITSTVTN

-240 GTAQPSGFTANVVNN
+240 GTSQPTGFTANVVNN
-255 ASNTANNRANGG
+255 ASNAVNAPV
-267 GNALNTPAGNIA
+267 GNTA
-279 NNVADNSANNA
+279 NNVADNNENNA

-299 DENEDQTVDD
+299 DDNEDQTVDD
-309 GNVEIPEEQTPLVD
+309 SNVEIPEEQTPLVD
-323 GDENDGV
+323 GDGNDGV
-330 VDIEESVTP
+330 VDIEESETP

-347 STVSGD
+347 NTVSGD
-353 VDGKDADLAAQ
+353 VDGNDADLAAQ

-382 AVFVVGLIVFLIYKN
+382 AVFIAGLIAFLVYKN

>member
-16 LFMAMVLPMTTVKAS
+16 IFMALVLPMTTVKAS
-31 EEKEVAEKRMYT
+31 EEKEVVEKRMYT

-50 VASFDTDK
+50 IACFDIDK
-58 ITVSDGME
+58 ITVSEGME

-81 LALTVPDWE
+81 LAFTVPGWE

-110 YGLKAFSGVVGTAV
+110 YGLKAFNGVVGTAV

-135 RLINPVSYTVSFV
+135 RLIDPVSYTVSFI

-161 IYGNAEE
+161 TYGNAEE
-168 TITVLPVTVSDYTP
+168 TIMVTPVTVSDYTP
-182 TESRKTLK
+182 TESSKIIK

-197 TATFEYCYTG
+197 TATFEYRYTG
-207 TVETITSTVTN
+207 AVETITSTVTN

-226 ETVVNEVEETVIVP
+226 ETVVSEVEETVIVP
-240 GTAQPSGFTANVVNN
+240 GTSQPTGFTANVVNN
-255 ASNTANNRANGG
+255 ASNAVNAPV
-267 GNALNTPAGNIA
+267 GNTA
-279 NNVADNSANNA
+279 NNVADNNANNA

-299 DENEDQTVDD
+299 DDNEDQTVDD
-309 GNVEIPEEQTPLVD
+309 SNVEIPEEQTPLVD

-330 VDIEESVTP
+330 VDIEESETP
-339 LANTAEDE
+339 LSNTAEDE

-353 VDGKDADLAAQ
+353 VDGNDADLAAQ

-382 AVFVVGLIVFLIYKN
+382 AVFIGGLIAFLVYKN

>member
-11 FLTVF
+11 FLMVF
-16 LFMAMVLPMTTVKAS
+16 IFMAMVLPMTTVKAS

-50 VASFDTDK
+50 VASIDTDK

-81 LALTVPDWE
+81 LAFTVPGWE
-90 SDARL
+90 SDAGL

-110 YGLKAFSGVVGTAV
+110 YGLKAFSGIVGTAV

-135 RLINPVSYTVSFV
+135 RLIDPVSYTVSFI
-148 DSQTKEQIAAPQI
+148 DSKTKEQIATPQI

-168 TITVLPVTVSDYTP
+168 TIMVTPVTVSDYTP
-182 TESRKTLK
+182 TESSKTLK
-190 LEKGKEN
+190 LEKGKAN
-197 TATFEYCYTG
+197 TATFEYRYIG
-207 TVETITSTVTN
+207 SVETITSTVTN

-240 GTAQPSGFTANVVNN
+240 GTARQTGFTANVVNN
-255 ASNTANNRANGG
+255 ASNAVNAPV
-267 GNALNTPAGNIA
+267 GNTA
-279 NNVADNSANNA
+279 NNVADNNANNA

-299 DENEDQTVDD
+299 DDNEDQIVDD
-309 GNVEIPEEQTPLVD
+309 SNVEIPEEQTPLVD
-323 GDENDGV
+323 GDGNDGV
-330 VDIEESVTP
+330 VDIEESETP

-347 STVSGD
+347 NTVSGD
-353 VDGKDADLAAQ
+353 VDGNDADLAAQ

-382 AVFVVGLIVFLIYKN
+382 AVFIAGLIAFLVYKN

>member
-11 FLTVF
+11 FLMVF
-16 LFMAMVLPMTTVKAS
+16 IFMAMVLPMTTVKAS
-31 EEKEVAEKRMYT
+31 EEKEAVEKRMYT

-50 VASFDTDK
+50 VASFDIDK
-58 ITVSDGME
+58 ITVSEGME

-81 LALTVPDWE
+81 LAFTVPGWE
-90 SDARL
+90 SDAGL

-135 RLINPVSYTVSFV
+135 RLIDPVSYTVSFI
-148 DSQTKEQIAAPQI
+148 DSQTKEQIATPQI

-168 TITVLPVTVSDYTP
+168 TIMVTPVTVSDYTP
-182 TESRKTLK
+182 TESSKIIK

-197 TATFEYCYTG
+197 TATFEYRYTG
-207 TVETITSTVTN
+207 AVETITSTVTN

-226 ETVVNEVEETVIVP
+226 ETVVSEVEETVIVP
-240 GTAQPSGFTANVVNN
+240 GTSQPTGFTANVVNN
-255 ASNTANNRANGG
+255 ASNAVNAPV
-267 GNALNTPAGNIA
+267 GNTA
-279 NNVADNSANNA
+279 NNVADNNANNA

-299 DENEDQTVDD
+299 DDNEDQTVDD
-309 GNVEIPEEQTPLVD
+309 SNVEIPEEQTPLVD

-330 VDIEESVTP
+330 VDIEESETP
-339 LANTAEDE
+339 LSNTAEDE

-382 AVFVVGLIVFLIYKN
+382 AVFIAGLIAFLVYKN

>member
-1 MKKVKKIITG
+1 MKTAKKIITG
-11 FLTVF
+11 FLTVVI
-16 LFMAMVLPMTTVKAS
+16 FMAFVLPMTTVKAS

-50 VASFDTDK
+50 IACFDTDK

-81 LALTVPDWE
+81 LAFTVPDWE

-110 YGLKAFSGVVGTAV
+110 YGLKAFNGVVGTAV

-135 RLINPVSYTVSFV
+135 RLIDPVSYTVSFI
-148 DSQTKEQIAAPQI
+148 DSQTKEQIATPQI

-168 TITVLPVTVSDYTP
+168 TITVIPVTISDYTP
-182 TESRKTLK
+182 TESSKIIK

-197 TATFEYCYTG
+197 TATFEYRYTG
-207 TVETITSTVTN
+207 AVETITSTVTN

-226 ETVVNEVEETVIVP
+226 ETVVSEVEETVIVP
-240 GTAQPSGFTANVVNN
+240 GTSQPTGFTANVVNN
-255 ASNTANNRANGG
+255 ASNAVNAPV
-267 GNALNTPAGNIA
+267 GNTA
-279 NNVADNSANNA
+279 NNVADNNANNA

-299 DENEDQTVDD
+299 DDNEDQTVDD
-309 GNVEIPEEQTPLVD
+309 SNVEIPEEQTPLVD
-323 GDENDGV
+323 GDGNDGV
-330 VDIEESVTP
+330 VDIEESETP

-347 STVSGD
+347 NTVSGD
-353 VDGKDADLAAQ
+353 VDGNDADLAAQ

-371 PVAVPVIGGIA
+371 PVAVPVIGGIT

-397 RKRSK
+397 RKKSK

>member
-16 LFMAMVLPMTTVKAS
+16 IFMALVLPMTTVKAS
-31 EEKEVAEKRMYT
+31 EEKEVVEKRMYT

-50 VASFDTDK
+50 IACFDIDK
-58 ITVSDGME
+58 ITVSEGME

-81 LALTVPDWE
+81 LAFTVPGWE
-90 SDARL
+90 SDARM

-110 YGLKAFSGVVGTAV
+110 YGLKAFNGVVGTAV

-135 RLINPVSYTVSFV
+135 RLINPVSYTVSFI

-161 IYGNAEE
+161 TYGNAEE
-168 TITVLPVTVSDYTP
+168 TITVIPVTVPDYTP
-182 TESRKTLK
+182 TESSKIIK

-197 TATFEYCYTG
+197 TATFEYRYTG
-207 TVETITSTVTN
+207 AVETITSTVTN

-240 GTAQPSGFTANVVNN
+240 GTSQPTGFTANVVNN
-255 ASNTANNRANGG
+255 ASNAVNAPV
-267 GNALNTPAGNIA
+267 GNTA
-279 NNVADNSANNA
+279 NNVADNNANNA

-299 DENEDQTVDD
+299 DDNEDQTVDD
-309 GNVEIPEEQTPLVD
+309 SNVEIPEEQTPLVD

-330 VDIEESVTP
+330 VAIEESETP
-339 LANTAEDE
+339 LANTAEDA
-347 STVSGD
+347 STASGD
-353 VDGKDADLAAQ
+353 VNGKDADLAAQ

-371 PVAVPVIGGIA
+371 PVAVPVIGGIT

-397 RKRSK
+397 RKKSK

>member
-16 LFMAMVLPMTTVKAS
+16 IFMALVLPMTTVKAS
-31 EEKEVAEKRMYT
+31 EEKEVVEKRMYT

-50 VASFDTDK
+50 IACFDIDK
-58 ITVSDGME
+58 ITVSEGME

-81 LALTVPDWE
+81 LAFTVPGWE

-110 YGLKAFSGVVGTAV
+110 YGLKAFNGVVGTVV

-135 RLINPVSYTVSFV
+135 RLINPVSYTVSFI

-161 IYGNAEE
+161 TYGNAEE
-168 TITVLPVTVSDYTP
+168 TITVIPVTVPDYTP
-182 TESRKTLK
+182 VESSKIIK

-197 TATFEYCYTG
+197 TATFEYRYTG
-207 TVETITSTVTN
+207 AVETITSTVTN

-240 GTAQPSGFTANVVNN
+240 GTSQPTGFTANVVNN
-255 ASNTANNRANGG
+255 ASNAVNAPV
-267 GNALNTPAGNIA
+267 GNT
-279 NNVADNSANNA
+279 ANNA

-299 DENEDQTVDD
+299 DDNEDQTIDD
-309 GNVEIPEEQTPLVD
+309 SNVEIPEEQTPLVD
-323 GDENDGV
+323 GDGNDGA
-330 VDIEESVTP
+330 VDIEESETP
-339 LANTAEDE
+339 LANTAEDA
-347 STVSGD
+347 STASGD
-353 VDGKDADLAAQ
+353 VNGNDADLAAQ

-371 PVAVPVIGGIA
+371 PVAVPVIGGIT

-397 RKRSK
+397 RKKSK

>member
-16 LFMAMVLPMTTVKAS
+16 IFMALVLPMTTVKAS
-31 EEKEVAEKRMYT
+31 EEKEVVEKRMYT

-50 VASFDTDK
+50 IACFDIDK
-58 ITVSDGME
+58 ITVSEGME

-81 LALTVPDWE
+81 LAFTVPGWE
-90 SDARL
+90 SDARM

-110 YGLKAFSGVVGTAV
+110 YGLKAFNGVVGTAV

-135 RLINPVSYTVSFV
+135 RLINPVSYTVSFI

-161 IYGNAEE
+161 TYGNAEE
-168 TITVLPVTVSDYTP
+168 TITVIPVTVPDYTP
-182 TESRKTLK
+182 TESSKIIK

-197 TATFEYCYTG
+197 TATFEYRYTG
-207 TVETITSTVTN
+207 AVETITSTVTN

-240 GTAQPSGFTANVVNN
+240 GTSQPTGFTANVVNN
-255 ASNTANNRANGG
+255 ASNAVNAPV
-267 GNALNTPAGNIA
+267 GNTA
-279 NNVADNSANNA
+279 NNVAYNNANNA

-299 DENEDQTVDD
+299 DDNEDQTVDD
-309 GNVEIPEEQTPLVD
+309 SNVEIPEEQTPLVD
-323 GDENDGV
+323 GDGNDGV
-330 VDIEESVTP
+330 VDIEESETP
-339 LANTAEDE
+339 LANTAEDA
-347 STVSGD
+347 STASGD
-353 VDGKDADLAAQ
+353 VNGKDADLAAQ

-371 PVAVPVIGGIA
+371 PVAVPVIGGIT

-397 RKRSK
+397 RKKSK

>member
-16 LFMAMVLPMTTVKAS
+16 IFMALVLPMTTVKAS
-31 EEKEVAEKRMYT
+31 EEKEVVEKRMYT

-50 VASFDTDK
+50 IACFDIDK
-58 ITVSDGME
+58 ITVSEGME

-81 LALTVPDWE
+81 LAFTVPGWE
-90 SDARL
+90 SDARM

-110 YGLKAFSGVVGTAV
+110 YGLKAFNGVVGTAV

-135 RLINPVSYTVSFV
+135 RLINPVSYTVSFI

-161 IYGNAEE
+161 TYGNAEE
-168 TITVLPVTVSDYTP
+168 TITVIPVTVPDYTP
-182 TESRKTLK
+182 TESSKIIK

-197 TATFEYCYTG
+197 TATFEYRYTG
-207 TVETITSTVTN
+207 AVETITSTVTN

-240 GTAQPSGFTANVVNN
+240 GTSQPTGFTANVVNN
-255 ASNTANNRANGG
+255 ASNAVNAPV
-267 GNALNTPAGNIA
+267 GNTA
-279 NNVADNSANNA
+279 NNVADNNANNA

-299 DENEDQTVDD
+299 DDNEDQTVDD
-309 GNVEIPEEQTPLVD
+309 SNVEIPEEQTPLVD
-323 GDENDGV
+323 GDGNDGV
-330 VDIEESVTP
+330 VDIEESETP

-382 AVFVVGLIVFLIYKN
+382 AVFIAGLIAFLVYKN

>member
-16 LFMAMVLPMTTVKAS
+16 IFMALVLPMTTVKAS
-31 EEKEVAEKRMYT
+31 EEKEVVEKRMYT

-50 VASFDTDK
+50 IACFDIDK
-58 ITVSDGME
+58 ITVSEGME

-81 LALTVPDWE
+81 LAFTVPGWE

-110 YGLKAFSGVVGTAV
+110 YGLKAFNGVVGTAV

-135 RLINPVSYTVSFV
+135 RLIDPVSYTVSFI

-161 IYGNAEE
+161 TYGNAEE
-168 TITVLPVTVSDYTP
+168 TITVIPVTVPDYTP
-182 TESRKTLK
+182 VESSKIIK

-197 TATFEYCYTG
+197 TATFEYRYTG
-207 TVETITSTVTN
+207 AVETITSTVTN

-240 GTAQPSGFTANVVNN
+240 GTSQPTGFTANVVNN
-255 ASNTANNRANGG
+255 ASNAVNAPV
-267 GNALNTPAGNIA
+267 GNT
-279 NNVADNSANNA
+279 ANNA

-299 DENEDQTVDD
+299 DDNEDQTVDD
-309 GNVEIPEEQTPLVD
+309 SNVEIPEEQTPLVD
-323 GDENDGV
+323 EDGNDGV
-330 VDIEESVTP
+330 VDIEESETP
-339 LANTAEDE
+339 LANTAEDA
-347 STVSGD
+347 STASGD
-353 VDGKDADLAAQ
+353 VNGKDADLAAQ

-371 PVAVPVIGGIA
+371 PVAVPVIGGIT

-397 RKRSK
+397 RKKSK